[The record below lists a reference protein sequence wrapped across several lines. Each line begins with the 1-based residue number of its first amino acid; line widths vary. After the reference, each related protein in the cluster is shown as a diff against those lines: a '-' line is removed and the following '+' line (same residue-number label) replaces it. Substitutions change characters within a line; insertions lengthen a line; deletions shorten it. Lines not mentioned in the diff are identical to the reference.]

1 MKIVISPA
9 KTLDFETKLPT
20 RKHSQPAFL
29 DKAEI
34 VHESLKDKSPA
45 ELSELMDISDKL
57 ADLKTG
63 SATRNGHCRLLQKMQ
78 GRQSMLLM
86 VMYM

>member
-57 ADLKTG
+57 ADLKLAAQPGMGTAVYYKKCKAG
-63 SATRNGHCRLLQKMQ
+63 NLCF
-78 GRQSMLLM
+78 
-86 VMYM
+86 